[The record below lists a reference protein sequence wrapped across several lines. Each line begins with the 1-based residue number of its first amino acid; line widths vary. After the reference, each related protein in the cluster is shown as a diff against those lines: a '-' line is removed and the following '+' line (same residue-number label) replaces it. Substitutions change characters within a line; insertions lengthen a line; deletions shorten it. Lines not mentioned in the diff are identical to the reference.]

1 MNAKDYT
8 AAQLAAIETN
18 APEVLCVAGPG
29 AGKTR
34 TLIGRTRRI
43 IGEGTQP
50 DRIILTTF
58 TNSAAKEIAERLPK
72 LGGCDDCDPCLGGRP
87 DQCAVNPATPIKL
100 GHLGTVH
107 SFCLRM
113 MKEYGEPFGY
123 GEGVAVI
130 SPESAADLIQSKAKT
145 LNCKTPIKTLLK
157 IKGAGQAERGLQM
170 SLEEVV
176 ICSYFDDL
184 RGAGIV
190 DYDAILS
197 EFLRMLTSSTIET
210 EILRGKLR
218 ARFEHLLVDEVQDS
232 SPIDWQIYRALPIAN
247 KFFVGDSDQAIFGF
261 RGGSVRETV
270 HYAQMF
276 GVQVIRL
283 DDNFRSRS
291 EICGGANRLI
301 AHNVNRIHKD
311 TLSVS
316 GDGGMIIE
324 MSPCANEGEEIGQVA
339 RTILSMT
346 AHAANPSI
354 AIISRTNAVADGF
367 RKTLPHSRIPL
378 VERSVSEL
386 PRDWS
391 FARSFIELL
400 IRPENDALAFFHLVA
415 LYEKRGASPFDARKQ
430 AHDKRNRAQ
439 AEGRTLNEAE
449 IGLTRV
455 SRPEIALQALAGS
468 GASKEAVAVA
478 LDKYHEL
485 PAGATV
491 LDLALSLGEVKE
503 RISEG
508 TGEGVQCLT
517 IHGAKGREFDVVFL
531 VGFEDESC
539 PGRAAKSE
547 KLEDMEEER
556 RLAFVAITRARERVY
571 LCHSTSR
578 VTPWGQTTVRKPSRF
593 IAEILE
599 GVK

>member
-29 AGKTR
+29 SGKTH
-34 TLIGRTRRI
+34 TLVARI
-43 IGEGTQP
+43 QRLIAGGTP
-50 DRIILTTF
+50 ADRICTMTF
-58 TNSAAKEIAERLPK
+58 TNAGAGELSRRITPEPDGPRAVK
-72 LGGCDDCDPCLGGRP
+72 LG
-87 DQCAVNPATPIKL
+87 N
-100 GHLGTVH
+100 LGTLH
-107 SFCLRM
+107 SFALRM

-145 LNCKTPIKTLLK
+145 LNCKTPMKTLLK

-184 RGAGIV
+184 RGAGVV

-197 EFLRMLTSSTIET
+197 EFLRMLTENTIET

-218 ARFEHLLVDEVQDS
+218 ERFDHLLVDEVQDS
-232 SPIDWQIYRALPIAN
+232 SPIDWAIYRALPIPN
-247 KFFVGDSDQAIFGF
+247 KFFVGDTDQAIFGF
-261 RGGSVRETV
+261 RGGSVSETV

-283 DDNFRSRS
+283 EDNFRSRS
-291 EICGGANRLI
+291 EICAAANRLI
-301 AHNVNRIHKD
+301 AHNANRIHKD

-316 GDGGMIIE
+316 GDGGEITAMA
-324 MSPCANEGEEIGQVA
+324 PCSNEGEEIGIVA
-339 RTILSMT
+339 KTIMRALLSDGKQ
-346 AHAANPSI
+346 SF

-367 RKTLPHSRIPL
+367 RKTLPHAGIPV

-415 LYEKRGASPFDARKQ
+415 LYEKRGASPFDARKK

-468 GASKEAVAVA
+468 GASQEAVAVA

-517 IHGAKGREFDVVFL
+517 IHGAKGREFDIVFL

-539 PGRAAKSE
+539 PGRAAKDDE
-547 KLEDMEEER
+547 HPELLEEER
-556 RLAFVAITRARERVY
+556 RLAYVAITRARERVY
-571 LCHSTSR
+571 ICHSTSR
-578 VTPWGQTTVRKPSRF
+578 VTPWGQTTARKPSRF
-593 IAEILE
+593 IAEML
-599 GVK
+599 